1 MTNILNL
8 TLQIS
13 MLVFIIGNVL
23 DIGLGLKFQGAL
35 AGLKNL
41 RFVFQSLLW
50 GFILCPALAILLTKV
65 MPLDPAYGTG
75 LILMGLA
82 PCAPLLPMMAAK
94 SRGDLGYTASFI
106 LLASVVTVVYMPFAV
121 PILIKGV
128 SVTAWA
134 IAKPLLLYILL
145 PLIIAMFIKELY
157 ERIAERIQ
165 PYVKK
170 TTGVATIIMLAAFV
184 LVYYK
189 DLLSAVG
196 EYAILTLIV
205 FFLITIVTS
214 YVFSFGLPGNQKS
227 VLSLGVST
235 RNLGAAFATLSS
247 MSQIDQ
253 RATVIVALAVPI
265 QVIISLI
272 AARFFG
278 RNVAKGGAELK
289 VS

>member
-1 MTNILNL
+1 MV
-8 TLQIS
+8 
-13 MLVFIIGNVL
+13 VFIVGNVL
-23 DIGLGLKFQGAL
+23 DIGLGLKFQEAL

-41 RFVFQSLLW
+41 RFVFQSLFW
-50 GFILCPALAILLTKV
+50 GFILCPAFAILLTKIL
-65 MPLDPAYGTG
+65 PLDPAYSTG

-82 PCAPLLPMMAAK
+82 PCAPLLPMMAVK

-106 LLASVVTVVYMPFAV
+106 LLASVVTVVFMPFAV
-121 PILIKGV
+121 PLLIKGV

-134 IAKPLLLYILL
+134 IAKPLLLYILF
-145 PLIIAMFIKELY
+145 PLIIAMLIKEFY
-157 ERIAERIQ
+157 EKIADRIQ

-170 TTGVATIIMLAAFV
+170 TTGIATIIMLASFV
-184 LVYYK
+184 LVYSK

-205 FFLITIVTS
+205 FFLITITAS
-214 YVFSFGLPGNQKS
+214 YFLSFGLPGNQKS

-247 MSQIDQ
+247 MSQIDK

-278 RNVAKGGAELK
+278 RSSAKGVAELK
-289 VS
+289 GT

>member
-1 MTNILNL
+1 MTNVLNL
-8 TLQIS
+8 ILQIS
-13 MLVFIIGNVL
+13 MLVFIVGNVL

-65 MPLDPAYGTG
+65 LPLDPAYSTG

-121 PILIKGV
+121 PILLKGV

-145 PLIIAMFIKELY
+145 PLIVAMLIKEFY
-157 ERIAERIQ
+157 ETFADRVQ

-170 TTGVATIIMLAAFV
+170 TTSIATIIMLAAFV
-184 LVYYK
+184 FVYYK

-196 EYAILTLIV
+196 EYAILTLLL
-205 FFLITIVTS
+205 FFLITIVAS
-214 YVFSFGLPGNQKS
+214 YIFSFGLPTNQKS
-227 VLSLGVST
+227 ILSLGVST
-235 RNLGAAFATLSS
+235 RNLGAAFATLAS

-265 QVIISLI
+265 QVILSLI
-272 AARFFG
+272 AAGYMG
-278 RNVAKGGAELK
+278 RSGAKEGAELK
-289 VS
+289 AS